1 MKENQNSENF
11 NDESINN
18 MDNLNINKTLLE
30 QQKAEKKKGEL
41 NFKKWL
47 LTLSSIGNII
57 LGGLLLVMA
66 ISAMRYHLD
75 SIFIADKGLLI
86 LSVFIIISS
95 ILCFVGLGTHNF
107 FFLLLAFYIYILTIV
122 FLSIFSLGAVTMN
135 KNLIDWIDTHW
146 DLIRYYVHNLDM
158 NKFKDHVTTEIN
170 SLGIFSLTLIA
181 IIGVS
186 MACITNF
193 LKMKNIIFVLA
204 GPINLIF
211 TSLSLG
217 LIVIGFYVFQN
228 AFYGYIPR
236 WSCVLVII
244 LGFLFS
250 SIGIF
255 GWITVNKMKKNWM
268 IWHLISLAICF
279 IASIFATIGIFNS
292 SGMVMEALDEY
303 WEEISNVLNKEG
315 YTVRK
320 SYMENQL
327 IIQLKMT
334 GFYLIAFMAFSGISF
349 CSTLYIFISY
359 KKLMEENKNKRD
371 YSNDLSGEVP
381 KIMRKKK

>member
-1 MKENQNSENF
+1 
-11 NDESINN
+11 
-18 MDNLNINKTLLE
+18 
-30 QQKAEKKKGEL
+30 
-41 NFKKWL
+41 
-47 LTLSSIGNII
+47 
-57 LGGLLLVMA
+57 
-66 ISAMRYHLD
+66 
-75 SIFIADKGLLI
+75 
-86 LSVFIIISS
+86 
-95 ILCFVGLGTHNF
+95 
-107 FFLLLAFYIYILTIV
+107 
-122 FLSIFSLGAVTMN
+122 
-135 KNLIDWIDTHW
+135 
-146 DLIRYYVHNLDM
+146 
-158 NKFKDHVTTEIN
+158 
-170 SLGIFSLTLIA
+170 
-181 IIGVS
+181 

-211 TSLSLG
+211 TCLSLG

-292 SGMVMEALDEY
+292 SGMVIEALDEY

-320 SYMENQL
+320 SYMVNQL

-334 GFYLIAFMAFSGISF
+334 GFYLIAFMVFSGISF

-359 KKLMEENKNKRD
+359 KKFMNEDKSQRD
-371 YSNDLSGEVP
+371 YANDLSGEVP
-381 KIMRKKK
+381 KIMKKIKK